1 MCRRERRSQSAERP
15 DATISRASLL
25 AALEKEEA
33 AWATEQFKAVRSE
46 TIQAEAALQSS
57 MQWGMASTIAAL
69 VGVLAIAGGANSSSP
84 QAVSIQLVLL
94 GLVLPWF
101 LFAMSLIWLGEV
113 RRLVRTG
120 AYIRWIEDKVRDRLT
135 SIAGAVGIEPVHYL
149 SWERAL
155 AGRFPDVA
163 IGGRNWEGY
172 TGNLLVFFGGQ
183 TIGIVLWQILENTHH
198 VAEGFA
204 GRFFWVLRGAVYV
217 QVLLMWGIVLCV
229 IFTRILPWGRPASR
243 VRKPQQQFLMPLD
256 PVEHGS

>member
-1 MCRRERRSQSAERP
+1 MCRRTRRSQAAEDP
-15 DATISRASLL
+15 HATINRDSLL

-33 AWATEQFKAVRSE
+33 TWATEQFKAVRSE

-57 MQWGMASTIAAL
+57 MQWGMASTLAAL

-120 AYIRWIEDKVRDRLT
+120 TYIRWIEDKVRDRLT
-135 SIAGAVGIEPVHYL
+135 SIADAVGVKAVHYL

-155 AGRFPDVA
+155 ASEFPDVV

-183 TIGIVLWQILENTHH
+183 TIGIVLWQILENIYH

-204 GRFFWVLRGAVYV
+204 GRFFWVLRVAVYF
-217 QVLLMWGIVLCV
+217 QVLLMWGIVLSV
-229 IFTRILPWGRPASR
+229 ILTRILPLGRSSQSSR
-243 VRKPQQQFLMPLD
+243 G
-256 PVEHGS
+256 GSK